1 MEGFDFTASP
11 KLPAAQIRDLAA
23 LRWLH
28 ARESLILYGPVGV
41 GKATSCGCRKPCQLC
56 DLGIFTDQAA
66 EPVAPHHP
74 DIRAYCGRMRASSGR
89 FVLQRPVRPM
99 KVAMVYVLAEDQQQV
114 PLAGDQHP
122 VQALAAGT
130 AHPALRDRIHP
141 RRPDRRPDDP
151 HASRGEHGV
160 EHRGEL
166 GVPVPDQELHAVNL
180 VPEVHQQVTRLLGRP
195 LPPWDAR

>member
-66 EPVAPHHP
+66 EPVAP
-74 DIRAYCGRMRASSGR
+74 
-89 FVLQRPVRPM
+89 
-99 KVAMVYVLAEDQQQV
+99 
-114 PLAGDQHP
+114 QHP
-122 VQALAAGT
+122 RYSCLLRADASVQRAVCAAASGAADESCNGLRTRRGPAAG
-130 AHPALRDRIHP
+130 AA
-141 RRPDRRPDDP
+141 RRRS
-151 HASRGEHGV
+151 ASGLGIRGGHWRSSV
-160 EHRGEL
+160 
-166 GVPVPDQELHAVNL
+166 
-180 VPEVHQQVTRLLGRP
+180 RL
-195 LPPWDAR
+195 